1 VCIANDD
8 DVFYLFLQ
16 KQKLKYLEAS
26 YAINLS
32 PSTRHTLASHFCEAV
47 RTEERGV
54 VSLYVA
60 LNTSMTCPSLSF
72 SIPPCL
78 PSSLPPSLP
87 PSPSLSW
94 KHTSVTLDDDHILI
108 FGGLADKNKRFDD
121 VWIFEVSTG
130 VWRNVKHAGT
140 PPCPRAHHSA
150 TMVGNKM
157 YVWGGYGGHGQ
168 RRSFY
173 NDLHALE
180 TAPYVPHKEKDDRTA
195 PDAEEY
201 DEGDLVWSKIV
212 AGGTAPEPRS
222 NHTCSLIAVPAS
234 SANKMLCVLG
244 TDSQKYSLQ
253 TFYIVNLIG
262 H

>member
-1 VCIANDD
+1 MLPFRRPKAQCA
-8 DVFYLFLQ
+8 Q
-16 KQKLKYLEAS
+16 KDGVYCKNLEAS
-26 YAINLS
+26 YAISLLS
-32 PSTRHTLASHFCEAV
+32 STCHTLASHFCEEV
-47 RTEERGV
+47 RTEGRGV
-54 VSLYVA
+54 VSVYAA
-60 LNTSMTCPSLSF
+60 LHTSITSLSLSISIAPSLS
-72 SIPPCL
+72 
-78 PSSLPPSLP
+78 PSLA
-87 PSPSLSW
+87 PSLSLSW
-94 KHTSVTLDDDHILI
+94 KHTSVTLDGDHILI

-150 TMVGNKM
+150 TSVGNKM

-173 NDLHALE
+173 NDLHVLE
-180 TAPYVPHKEKDDRTA
+180 TAPYVPPKEKDDGTA

-222 NHTCSLIAVPAS
+222 NHSCSLIGVPAS

-244 TDSQKYSLQ
+244 TNSQKYSLQ
-253 TFYIVNLIG
+253 TIYIVNVIG